1 MATYCYQKFFI
12 MSQKASDSLSTST
25 PLFLSKT
32 ITSTPHSSECGH
44 TSNAEEERDDRE
56 KEWYE
61 RWDYSHIGD
70 TDIDLH
76 Y

>member
-1 MATYCYQKFFI
+1 MPQNNPF
-12 MSQKASDSLSTST
+12 SVSTST
-25 PLFLSKT
+25 PLFLLKT
-32 ITSTPHSSECGH
+32 ITSTPQSVECGH
-44 TSNAEEERDDRE
+44 TSNAEEEEDDRE

-61 RWDYSHIGD
+61 MWDYFHIGD